1 MFDIGCEQHGQYITL
16 ETDKEDKGDDEEPTA
31 GAVPKWVAGQVTALH
46 VKTPEEEE
54 EERMLEEAE
63 KAKAQLGKN
72 YCAKLETL
80 LCIKKGI
87 RFISFWSSCIKDEC
101 NIVIFSKCINYLDV
115 LLIKKYKH
123 QFVVLVV

>member
-1 MFDIGCEQHGQYITL
+1 M

-63 KAKAQLGKN
+63 KAKAQLGKQ
-72 YCAKLETL
+72 KRFDIESSW
-80 LCIKKGI
+80 GI
-87 RFISFWSSCIKDEC
+87 VTFFLIVLSSQQLSRNTD
-101 NIVIFSKCINYLDV
+101 
-115 LLIKKYKH
+115 KH
-123 QFVVLVV
+123 D